1 MALGPEHEP
10 KTPIEP
16 RRPLRSLVMHTQASK
31 IGEWTRIEV
40 LVTVKAYPS
49 ISTKYGEAI
58 CVAGVR
64 LDSAKP
70 QWVRLFPVPFRDL
83 PLSKQFGKY
92 EIITL
97 RACRHSTD
105 RRAETWRPDVES
117 IERGPMLPAG
127 GAWLARRPHLEPLIG
142 PTMCDLH
149 HGRKGGG
156 AGPSLGLVRPARI
169 RSIRVEPESEWS
181 PGQLGVAGQQNLLT
195 HKSQLVK
202 PGHAF
207 SYSYLCASPG
217 CKGHVQKIVDWEL
230 GEAYRTWSPH
240 GDELVAMI
248 RRRWLDDMCHEKRET
263 MFFVGDQHTRPGKFL
278 VLGTFYPERRPNE
291 HQLTLDLAA

>member
-64 LDSAKP
+64 LDSAKL

-105 RRAETWRPDVES
+105 RRAETWRPDVEP

-149 HGRKGGG
+149 PGRKGGG

-195 HKSQLVK
+195 HKSQDTPSPTATFALVRVAK
-202 PGHAF
+202 AMCRRSLTGSSARRI
-207 SYSYLCASPG
+207 A
-217 CKGHVQKIVDWEL
+217 L
-230 GEAYRTWSPH
+230 GAHMATSWSP
-240 GDELVAMI
+240 
-248 RRRWLDDMCHEKRET
+248 
-263 MFFVGDQHTRPGKFL
+263 
-278 VLGTFYPERRPNE
+278 
-291 HQLTLDLAA
+291 